1 MRAIALAFLLVSV
14 AFTSY
19 AQTYPSKPVKIYVP
33 AQPGGGLDLVGR
45 TIGDLLGKSLNQT
58 FVIENNSGAGGA
70 LASVA
75 TARAAPDGYTLMVAY
90 VGTHGTNPAV
100 RKLPYDAIRDF
111 TPIAMVGGT
120 RNILVV
126 QPSLPVKDMK
136 ELVAYLKANSGKL
149 TYATGGIGL
158 LNHLAVEQFRGA
170 VGFEAQAAH
179 YRGIGPAIVDFLG
192 GQTVLM
198 MPGLA
203 AALPHIRGGKMKPIA
218 ITGLERHPLVPDVP
232 TFEELGYKEFTGVQ
246 WYGIAG
252 PAKLPAEITEK
263 LNAEINKAIVSPAV
277 KEKLAADAIDPMPMT
292 PEQFGRFIQADIA
305 RWSRLARERKISLDD

>member
-1 MRAIALAFLLVSV
+1 VTRALISALLFVLAGGAF
-14 AFTSY
+14 
-19 AQTYPSKPVKIYVP
+19 AQAYPTKPVKIYVP

-45 TIGDLLGKSLNQT
+45 MVGDLLSKSLGQT

-70 LASVA
+70 LASQA
-75 TARAAPDGYTLMVAY
+75 TARAAPDGYTIMVAY

-100 RKLPYDAIRDF
+100 RKLPYDAINDF

-136 ELVAYLKANSGKL
+136 ELVAYLKANSGKI

-170 VGFEAQAAH
+170 VGFDAQAAH

-192 GQTVLM
+192 GQTLLM

-203 AALPHIRGGKMKPIA
+203 AALPHMRAGKMKAIA
-218 ITGLERHPLVPDVP
+218 ITGRQRHPLAPDVP
-232 TFEELGYKEFTGVQ
+232 TFEELGYKDFDGVQ

-252 PAKLPAEITEK
+252 PAKLPPEITQK

-277 KEKLAADAIDPMPMT
+277 REKLAADAIDPMPMT
-292 PEQFGRFIQADIA
+292 PEEFGRFIQADIR
-305 RWSRLARERKISLDD
+305 RWSALAKERNISLD